1 MSDAIPFTD
10 LHSLAVRLRQELAN
24 KKCILLYA
32 YNGTGKTRLST
43 TFKDLGKT
51 VDADGQTTGR
61 DTLYFNAFTE
71 DLFTWDNDLENDS
84 ERKLMLN
91 TDSSFFA
98 GLVSIEMDTRI
109 RKLLNRYADFDFKI
123 DPDTWEVVFAREF
136 RVKKETP
143 EGGEPAP
150 AAAVDGVDAGAGG
163 PSGDAEKEEYKT
175 VREEAIKISRGEEN
189 IFIWCF
195 FLAIVE
201 LALDDDGT
209 GPYAWVKHVFIDD
222 PVSSLDEHNAIAVA
236 NHLAKL
242 LKREDSRLKIVIST
256 HHTLFFNVLCNELN
270 KANRYFLSRDATA
283 KGLLIRQTGD
293 TPFFH
298 HVAALAELYEA
309 DRSGQLYTH
318 HFNMLRAILE
328 KTASFHGYR
337 NFSACI
343 KREPDDEDGVL
354 HTRLI
359 NILSH
364 GNYSLYE
371 PQEMLEENK
380 RYFRKILHEF
390 INRYPFNPVLFEGDP
405 AAQTSEAQ

>member
-1 MSDAIPFTD
+1 MGDAMTFTD
-10 LHSLAVRLRQELAN
+10 LVALAGHLRQELEN
-24 KKCILLYA
+24 KKFILLYG
-32 YNGTGKTRLST
+32 YNGTGKTRLSIA
-43 TFKDLGKT
+43 FKDLGKT
-51 VDADGQTTGR
+51 VNADGETEQS

-71 DLFTWDNDLENDS
+71 DLFSWDNDLENDR
-84 ERKLMLN
+84 ERKLKLN
-91 TDSSFFA
+91 TDSCFFA
-98 GLVSIEMDTRI
+98 GLESMEMDNRI
-109 RKLLNRYADFDFKI
+109 RALLDRYADFEFRI
-123 DPDTWEVVFAREF
+123 DTTTWEVVFAREF
-136 RVKKETP
+136 RVKKSDAAGNSED
-143 EGGEPAP
+143 
-150 AAAVDGVDAGAGG
+150 AAAEGEDE
-163 PSGDAEKEEYKT
+163 SESEYET
-175 VREEAIKISRGEEN
+175 RREEAIKVSRGEEN

-209 GPYAWVKHVFIDD
+209 GPYNWVKHIYIDD
-222 PVSSLDEHNAIAVA
+222 PISSLDEHNAIAVA

-242 LKREDSRLKIVIST
+242 LKRPESQLKTVIST

-270 KANRYFLSRDATA
+270 KAHKYFLSRDGSPQ
-283 KGLLIRQTGD
+283 GLILRETGD

-309 DRSGQLYTH
+309 DRSGNLYTH
-318 HFNMLRAILE
+318 HFNILRAILE

-337 NFSACI
+337 HFSACI
-343 KREPDDEDGVL
+343 KRDADDADGIL

-371 PQEMLEENK
+371 PQEMLDENK

-390 INRYPFNPVLFEGDP
+390 INRYPFNPAVFPSGT
-405 AAQTSEAQ
+405 AAERSNAT